1 MPAGTA
7 EYVRTSSFEVGEL
20 DAWAVSGD
28 RVCILANGT
37 EVYVVGEERDQ
48 ITLPEPAESVALSDH
63 LYAVTD
69 DGVDAYSLSGTRLWR
84 VSLPEAVRVAAPG
97 ESGFAVVVTE
107 DDELVGLDATS
118 GQERFRVDRPHS
130 DVSAT
135 PAVVCTDD
143 ALVLAAWSFL
153 SVLGPTGESRLQERV
168 DGAIS
173 DLGVVGDT
181 IVCVM
186 KDARCVGIDIET
198 GERKWSHDWQVDRID
213 PFGREE
219 IILRTEG
226 EIRAIDAEGEWTPLG
241 LDDGLPVTAAG
252 GEPVCVIV
260 DTVANVYR
268 RLSGEWTLDATLLS
282 ESLTA
287 GAEAIHAELHNVGD
301 TAASATIAIELSGAR
316 CSDPTHRVT
325 LLEDDSERVR
335 FPLSSIDEETVD
347 LTITADEEVILEE
360 RLPVTGGSESIDV
373 TVEPTR
379 LTPEGLRV
387 SVTLANETSVPV
399 EDVRINPMGERV
411 DRIDPNDAVTRTL
424 EAPADGTLT
433 IADATGIRRTVD
445 VPRPEDPLSASGSV
459 EEDVLAV
466 RVRNDSRATV
476 VDELTIDGDALPTSI
491 TRTFEGAPESVLE
504 LVAPPVED
512 GTSTVSVA
520 GHFLDADV
528 DLEIPESAVLN
539 AATGTHA
546 PPAAAPDGSAPGG
559 TPGGHSA
566 GGAGGA
572 HGDAGPGTGDLELE
586 RRIDPLPPIVG
597 DLCIEHIDV
606 ENVGHGPESVTV
618 TTPDAAP
625 VTETIRPG
633 EFRTFTRLH
642 AFTGVGDDVV
652 PPVAVES
659 GGVERTAGELD
670 TELEIPELY
679 CRGLLLPDR
688 DGYTLEVTAVNTAE
702 SRLRVR
708 DLELE
713 LYEFREPPAE
723 IHVPPYEEVTATYR
737 VDGPDPST
745 VGGYDTV
752 RYVADGSVAPARD
765 LEVLVEA
772 PVDGPDGLA
781 TLTVAVDPETALDA
795 DGGTVAIAVENDGGA
810 TVTDLSIAARGDQV
824 RTILYEA
831 DDVPELGPGET
842 HVHYVD
848 IETAEDGLDVAL
860 DVAGTVGGADHEE
873 TMSVVGSPESVSID
887 RETGRSGPDH
897 SPRVSTDFAVE

>member
-1 MPAGTA
+1 MPAGSA

-20 DAWAVSGD
+20 DAWAVSAD

-48 ITLPEPAESVALSDH
+48 ITLPSAAESVALSDH

-84 VSLPEAVRVAAPG
+84 VSIPDAVRVAAPG
-97 ESGFAVVVTE
+97 ESGFAVVLTA

-153 SVLGPTGESRLQERV
+153 SVLGPTGESRLQKRV

-186 KDARCVGIDIET
+186 KDARCVGIDVET
-198 GERKWSHDWQVDRID
+198 GDRKWSHDWQVDRID

-219 IILRTEG
+219 IILRAEG
-226 EIRAIDAEGEWTPLG
+226 EIRSIDADGEWTTLE

-268 RLSGEWTLDATLLS
+268 RLSEEWTLDATVLS

-287 GAEAIHAELHNVGD
+287 AADAIHAELHNVGD
-301 TAASATIAIELSGAR
+301 TAAAATIAIDLVGAR
-316 CSDPTHRVT
+316 CSDPSHEVT
-325 LLEDDSERVR
+325 LLEDESERLR
-335 FPLSSIDEETVD
+335 FPLASIDDEVVEA
-347 LTITADEEVILEE
+347 TITADGEPIVEE
-360 RLPVTGGSESIDV
+360 RLRVTGGNDSIDV
-373 TVEPTR
+373 TVTPTR

-387 SVTLANETSVPV
+387 SVTLANTTGVPV
-399 EDVRINPMGERV
+399 ENVRINPMNERV
-411 DRIDPNDAVTRTL
+411 DRIDPNDETTLTL

-433 IADATGIRRTVD
+433 ISDANSIRRTID
-445 VPRPEDPLSASGSV
+445 VPRPEDPLAAECEFGD
-459 EEDVLAV
+459 DVAVV

-476 VDELTIDGDALPTSI
+476 VDELTIDGEALATSV
-491 TRTFEGAPESVLE
+491 TRTFEGGPGSVLE
-504 LVAPPVED
+504 LVSPPLEA
-512 GTSTVSVA
+512 GATTVSVT
-520 GHFLDADV
+520 GHFLDHES
-528 DLEIPESAVLN
+528 EIEVPESAVVS
-539 AATGTHA
+539 AGGKAHA
-546 PPAAAPDGSAPGG
+546 PSATASSGGAVGNGGSVGGAPNSDAAAPGSGE
-559 TPGGHSA
+559 
-566 GGAGGA
+566 
-572 HGDAGPGTGDLELE
+572 LELE
-586 RRIDPLPPIVG
+586 RRIDPLPPVVG
-597 DLCIEHIDV
+597 DLCLEHVDV
-606 ENVGHGPESVTV
+606 ENVGHGPEAVTV
-618 TTPDAAP
+618 STPDAAP

-642 AFTGVGDDVV
+642 SFTGVGEDVV
-652 PPVAVES
+652 PPVTVES
-659 GGVERTAGELD
+659 GGVERTAGKLD
-670 TELEIPELY
+670 TDPDVPELY

-688 DGYTLEVTAVNTAE
+688 DGYVLEVTAVNTAE

-708 DLELE
+708 DLALDV
-713 LYEFREPPAE
+713 YEFRDPPEE
-723 IHVPPYEEVTATYR
+723 IHVPPHESVTSTYP
-737 VDGPDPST
+737 VEGPDPSS
-745 VGGYDTV
+745 VGGYDGL
-752 RYVADGSVAPARD
+752 RYVADGSVAPARE

-772 PVDGPDGLA
+772 PTGGADGLD
-781 TLTVAVDPETALDA
+781 TLAVTVDPETAIDA
-795 DGGTVAIAVENDGGA
+795 DGGTVAIALENGGGS
-810 TVTDLSIAARGDQV
+810 TVTDLSIAARGEQV
-824 RTILYEA
+824 RTILYDE
-831 DDVPELGPGET
+831 DVVPELAPGET

-848 IETAEDGLDVAL
+848 AEGVEGGLDVAV
-860 DVAGTVGGADHEE
+860 DVDGTVGGVDHEE
-873 TMSVVGSPESVSID
+873 TFFIVGSPESVSID
-887 RETGRSGPDH
+887 RETERSGPDH
-897 SPRVSTDFAVE
+897 SPRVSTGFSVE